1 MRHDSM
7 IMDTSELHA
16 GDPTSMMRP
25 LGKPPPRAMSRVSAP
40 EGMHSL
46 QARQELTALKSLAE
60 FNKAG
65 DTASHHRWL
74 FSR

>member
-1 MRHDSM
+1 M
-7 IMDTSELHA
+7 IKDTSRLHA

-46 QARQELTALKSLAE
+46 QARQGIIALKSLAHTTLQVTVP
-60 FNKAG
+60 AVT
-65 DTASHHRWL
+65 DA
-74 FSR
+74 